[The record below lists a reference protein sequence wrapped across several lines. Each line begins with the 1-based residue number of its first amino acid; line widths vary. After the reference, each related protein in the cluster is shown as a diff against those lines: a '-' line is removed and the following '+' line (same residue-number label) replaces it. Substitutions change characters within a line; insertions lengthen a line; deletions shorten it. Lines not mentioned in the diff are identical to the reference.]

1 MDCKIIENKNK
12 TYLEVTQAI
21 TSESDILDIIGM
33 CLSTGITRI
42 VLRNNV
48 LSQEFINLKTGLA
61 GLVLQKFMNYQIK
74 VSAIIED
81 RNSIQGRFKEL
92 MYELDKNNNF
102 RVFDNDLDAENWIMK
117 FN

>member
-1 MDCKIIENKNK
+1 MDCKIIENK

-48 LSQEFINLKTGLA
+48 LSQKFINLKTGLA

-102 RVFDNDLDAENWIMK
+102 RVFDNNLDAENWIMK